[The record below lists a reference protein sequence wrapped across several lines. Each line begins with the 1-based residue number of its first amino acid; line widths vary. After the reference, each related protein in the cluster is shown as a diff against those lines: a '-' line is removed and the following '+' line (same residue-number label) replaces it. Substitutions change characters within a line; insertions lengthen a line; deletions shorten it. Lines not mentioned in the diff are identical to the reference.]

1 VRRPLEQIIA
11 KMPGALARSDWRRA
25 AGLLGPHPL
34 SPAVQVA
41 AAAADRERQGED
53 SPLLELLTEDDAVK
67 AFFEADDAAAR
78 AAHARA
84 YGLPEPAPEPEQP
97 VAGDEPLEQLARDE
111 VAIATEVVQVEG
123 DAGGEPDDADVLL
136 AHLRKLGPTGI
147 AKSELHKYP
156 PAGLGRAAAGRA
168 MEQLVRR
175 GLVAVQVEERGAN
188 RAPTTVYRATA
199 AKGAEGCQDGFVAR

>member
-84 YGLPEPAPEPEQP
+84 YGLPEPAPEPEQ
-97 VAGDEPLEQLARDE
+97 QLARDE